1 MVYIHLFTLDEPSNC
16 HSCRIYSF
24 PIEQGGILSLARI
37 DPVTTKDLDKNIIMD
52 SIPSPP
58 CSDLVSI
65 ETLVNNYGSLVN
77 PPLTDPLEL

>member
-1 MVYIHLFTLDEPSNC
+1 MVYIHLFTLAEPNNC
-16 HSCRIYSF
+16 QSCRIYSF
-24 PIEQGGILSLARI
+24 PLEQGGILSLARI
-37 DPVTTKDLDKNIIMD
+37 DPVTTQDLDKNIIMD

>member
-1 MVYIHLFTLDEPSNC
+1 MPNLFFLIAN
-16 HSCRIYSF
+16 IVSF
-24 PIEQGGILSLARI
+24 PLEQGGILSLARI
-37 DPVTTKDLDKNIIMD
+37 DPVTTQDLDKNIIMD